1 MESDDQ
7 LRCEVISSGDD
18 QFGNKLKTVKCHG
31 KLVSETTNKLRETV
45 KPLLPEGGKIVIDLA
60 DVEHLDSS
68 GLGALVSL
76 KASAVKQGLCIL
88 EFANITPRI
97 LQLFRVTKLAEILT
111 S

>member
-1 MESDDQ
+1 MASDDQ
-7 LRCEVISSGDD
+7 LRCEIESSGND
-18 QFGNKLKTVKCHG
+18 QFGNKVKTVKCFG
-31 KLVSETTNKLRETV
+31 KLVNDTTNKLRETV

-60 DVEHLDSS
+60 GVEHLDSS
-68 GLGALVSL
+68 GLGALVGL
-76 KASAVKQGLCIL
+76 KASAVRQGLCIL

>member
-1 MESDDQ
+1 MASDDQ

-31 KLVSETTNKLRETV
+31 KLVSETTNQLRETV

-97 LQLFRVTKLAEILT
+97 LQLFRVTKLAEILG